1 MDVTIW
7 GNVNSDLRNIAQEG
21 NNPKTSILTIGYRQS
36 LIFCSQL
43 GRTFQNCLPSNTVG
57 RGGQGHFFESMS
69 SKTRGR
75 GLTVAVKGGVED
87 ISDKGA
93 RVQGGAR
100 PTKEVDG
107 A

>member
-1 MDVTIW
+1 
-7 GNVNSDLRNIAQEG
+7 
-21 NNPKTSILTIGYRQS
+21 
-36 LIFCSQL
+36 
-43 GRTFQNCLPSNTVG
+43 
-57 RGGQGHFFESMS
+57 MS

-87 ISDKGA
+87 ISDKDA
-93 RVQGGAR
+93 RVRGGAR

>member
-21 NNPKTSILTIGYRQS
+21 KYGDKPLSIQPKNVNSHDRLSAVTNLLFATWTDVSELSTIKY
-36 LIFCSQL
+36 
-43 GRTFQNCLPSNTVG
+43 GRKRRP
-57 RGGQGHFFESMS
+57 
-69 SKTRGR
+69 R